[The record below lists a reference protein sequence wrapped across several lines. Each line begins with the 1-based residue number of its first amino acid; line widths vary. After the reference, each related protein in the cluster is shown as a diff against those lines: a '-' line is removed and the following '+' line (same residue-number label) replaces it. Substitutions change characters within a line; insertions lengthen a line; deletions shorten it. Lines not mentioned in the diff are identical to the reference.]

1 MSTLKEHS
9 HSVTYMFVT
18 HILMVKGRNEY
29 MCIYAKKKY
38 EKMYVKKNELKKGT
52 CKRKKILKKKKRK
65 MYKKEKYE

>member
-29 MCIYAKKKY
+29 MCIYAKKKIWKNVC
-38 EKMYVKKNELKKGT
+38 EKKWIE
-52 CKRKKILKKKKRK
+52 KRYMQKKKILKKKKRK

>member
-18 HILMVKGRNEY
+18 HILMAKGRNKY

-52 CKRKKILKKKKRK
+52 CKRKK
-65 MYKKEKYE
+65 Y